1 MVGIMVLLV
10 PNNSVLAIP
19 ATSSP
24 PQEITV
30 QVKIQENLQKSTVL
44 VPKPPYPVQT
54 NIIQAKQFQ
63 LIPAKSSPAQEFS
76 IPVKIQEN
84 LSKVLVP
91 QSPNPVQTNIIQAK
105 QFHLDST
112 FSQKQ
117 SQFLQGGRSIRPPL
131 VEIGLTDLPKIGEAR
146 APLAP
151 LLTTGLLLGTESLP
165 VQLVKTYTGLL
176 LHPIGEIMLNLV
188 LGIYLT
194 LHYMRVK
201 IKGFVKNKFEIFKN
215 QMIKE
220 SVPNSAQYTQ
230 WPENPNFVK

>member
-1 MVGIMVLLV
+1 MVGIMFLLV

-19 ATSSP
+19 VTSSP
-24 PQEITV
+24 SQEISD

-54 NIIQAKQFQ
+54 NITQAKQFQ
-63 LIPAKSSPAQEFS
+63 IIPANSSPAQEFS

-91 QSPNPVQTNIIQAK
+91 QSPNLVQINIIQAK
-105 QFHLDST
+105 QSHLDST
-112 FSQKQ
+112 FSQEQ
-117 SQFLQGGRSIRPPL
+117 SQFLQ
-131 VEIGLTDLPKIGEAR
+131 IGLTDLPKIGEAR
-146 APLAP
+146 SPLAP
-151 LLTTGLLLGTESLP
+151 PLTTGLLLGTESLAF
-165 VQLVKTYTGLL
+165 QLVKTYTGLV

-194 LHYMRVK
+194 LHHMRVK
-201 IKGFVKNKFEIFKN
+201 IIGFVKNKFEIFKN
-215 QMIKE
+215 QMITD
-220 SVPNSAQYTQ
+220 SVPNFTYTQ

>member
-91 QSPNPVQTNIIQAK
+91 QSPK

-201 IKGFVKNKFEIFKN
+201 IIGFVKNKFEIFKN